1 MRWRA
6 GREWETEGGKKEK
19 EKMREGGLCKP
30 KNPLSRSPKKAVV
43 KNKKRHT
50 RMLQPFS
57 LAAPAYAF

>member
-1 MRWRA
+1 MCLHREQGLRRWGKNRM
-6 GREWETEGGKKEK
+6 GLLREKV
-19 EKMREGGLCKP
+19 LCKP

>member
-1 MRWRA
+1 M
-6 GREWETEGGKKEK
+6 KIL
-19 EKMREGGLCKP
+19 REGVLCKP

-43 KNKKRHT
+43 RNKKRHT